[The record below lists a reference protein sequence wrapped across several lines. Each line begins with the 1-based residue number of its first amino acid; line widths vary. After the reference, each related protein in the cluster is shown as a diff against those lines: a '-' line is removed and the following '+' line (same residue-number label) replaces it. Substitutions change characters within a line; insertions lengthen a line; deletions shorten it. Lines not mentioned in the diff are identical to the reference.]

1 MNKITVGIVS
11 AVMGGAM
18 LVSGAGAASATTKY
32 DSKLEI
38 RDIKP
43 NPVVVE
49 RGKEAR
55 AYFDIGASRDVS
67 RVELSVEPAE
77 ANFRTLRTKKDV
89 RDLEGWRFS
98 VSFNEHDPAGKWKA
112 TAVAYNRFGRVV
124 AKDDAFFSVLVKRK
138 ADTRISRFSANPSAV
153 RSGRS
158 IYFTGYL
165 QAEGRSW
172 SGVRGERVSVYYR
185 PTGSSSW
192 KWVTSG
198 TTSWNGKFSLKTRAW
213 KSGTFRTV
221 FSGDSRLDSATS
233 GTDYVRVYR

>member
-1 MNKITVGIVS
+1 MNKITVGLVS

-32 DSKLEI
+32 DSKVQI
-38 RDIKP
+38 RDIDP

-49 RGKEAR
+49 RGKDTT
-55 AYFDIGASRDVS
+55 AYFNIGTTRDVS
-67 RVELSVEPAE
+67 RVELSVEPAM
-77 ANFRTLRTKKDV
+77 ANFRTRSKKDIH
-89 RDLEGWRFS
+89 DLKGWRFS
-98 VSFNEHDPAGKWKA
+98 VDFNEHDPAGKWKA
-112 TAVAYNRFGRVV
+112 TAVAYNRFGKVV
-124 AKDDAFFSVLVKRK
+124 AKDDAFFSVFLKRK
-138 ADTRISRFSANPSAV
+138 ADTRISRFSADPSAV

-172 SGVRGERVSVYYR
+172 SGLRGERVSVYYR
-185 PTGSSSW
+185 PTGSKTW

-221 FSGDSRLDSATS
+221 FSGNSRLDSATS